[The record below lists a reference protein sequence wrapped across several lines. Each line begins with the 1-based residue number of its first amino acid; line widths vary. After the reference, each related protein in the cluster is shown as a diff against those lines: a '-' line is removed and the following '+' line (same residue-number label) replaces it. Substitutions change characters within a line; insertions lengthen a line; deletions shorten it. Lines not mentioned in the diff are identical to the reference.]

1 MAPGVKKNKTK
12 KPKNERVRKSTN
24 FQTIAYLSW
33 QFQSHISDSF
43 SDLLCSN
50 WVIKIQKSVVNWD
63 WKWWQQKLQKHIKLI
78 SHLIINWKI
87 VEIVWIVSERLRAQI
102 WNWKRN
108 TFIIIRNSTKTIR
121 PRVGNGRP

>member
-12 KPKNERVRKSTN
+12 KPKNERVLKSTN